1 MALLGS
7 AGCSNMRI
15 WVGVPVPCRKLG
27 AKEGE
32 TGGTLELADHLVQT
46 NHETPG
52 SVKDL
57 VSKVWWTMTEED
69 T

>member
-1 MALLGS
+1 MNGKNTWSYIQIVHFNSFIIIREGEMALLGS

-32 TGGTLELADHLVQT
+32 TGGTLELADHLV
-46 NHETPG
+46 
-52 SVKDL
+52 
-57 VSKVWWTMTEED
+57 
-69 T
+69 